1 MQINPILISKDEG
14 GENGHIQILYVASPS
29 YVQRGIYKYYM
40 LFFLTYAHQS
50 AIDCSTAEDEETIC
64 RLVIDES

>member
-1 MQINPILISKDEG
+1 MQINPILISIDED

-50 AIDCSTAEDEETIC
+50 AIDCSTAHKTKKLYAD
-64 RLVIDES
+64 

>member
-1 MQINPILISKDEG
+1 VEKTD
-14 GENGHIQILYVASPS
+14 
-29 YVQRGIYKYYM
+29 IYKYYM

>member
-1 MQINPILISKDEG
+1 MQINPILISIDED

-50 AIDCSTAEDEETIC
+50 AHKTLIRMLCFGSVDEQ
-64 RLVIDES
+64 